1 MMYGACSGLKM
12 IHKKVNKATGEYSS
26 STTVL
31 ISFGSVVYEKCL
43 EKERKKL
50 SQMEK
55 SEK

>member
-1 MMYGACSGLKM
+1 MYGACSGLKM